1 MGNQFAIVLDLPWY
15 PTFLPGFEIN
25 LVFTLGFAVAMGMLI
40 APYLQMRRWAAVVW
54 LICLLAPLAYTL
66 TATASG
72 GLTGC
77 DITGLPWDSRSALFA
92 PNTRMNVVMMIPAGA
107 ALLLLPRGAFRLAG
121 LGISLALPIAI
132 EFTQM
137 APFLRRGCQFADVV
151 TNQAGVLI
159 GWCLA
164 AGLVTAWQ
172 SWRVAEGRC
181 QTNNTM
187 SMTTAGAVNR
197 PE

>member
-1 MGNQFAIVLDLPWY
+1 MGNQFGMLLDLPWY
-15 PTFLPGFEIN
+15 PTFLPGFGIN
-25 LVFTLGFAVAMGMLI
+25 LVFTLGLAVVIGLLI
-40 APYLQMRRWAAVVW
+40 APHLQMRRWAAAAW

-151 TNQAGVLI
+151 TNQAGVVT

-164 AGLVTAWQ
+164 AGLVTLWQ
-172 SWRVAEGRC
+172 SWRAAQRTSLENRC
-181 QTNNTM
+181 
-187 SMTTAGAVNR
+187 TTATSD
-197 PE
+197 